1 MSLSRSSQI
10 KGLMHIKLNLWVIED
25 VPDGELEVFNDFSNI
40 FGSKINFFGTIPL
53 NDIFL

>member
-1 MSLSRSSQI
+1 
-10 KGLMHIKLNLWVIED
+10 MHIKLNLWVIED